1 MGDGFHDEGGASG
14 HSKLQTTLPKMSH
27 LPIGGK
33 EGKEGVILGS
43 TTPKVSANDKRESL
57 TFSKARRRVRK
68 EKKKGTTSVE
78 IEQQLPLL

>member
-1 MGDGFHDEGGASG
+1 MGDGFRDEGGASG

-27 LPIGGK
+27 LPIG
-33 EGKEGVILGS
+33 GKEGVILGS